1 MTTPLV
7 LADVRCPK
15 CDRLLARMEADALR
29 PGKVIEWKCGKCD
42 RHYTAMGADQS
53 DPAEGGSSRSAR
65 P

>member
-1 MTTPLV
+1 MTGALV

-29 PGKVIEWKCGKCD
+29 PGKLIEWKCGKCE
-42 RHYTAMGADQS
+42 RYYTAVGADQT
-53 DPAEGGSSRSAR
+53 DPGEGGSRRSAR